1 MKKRWVAACMA
12 AVLALGCLA
21 GCKAGQGSA
30 ADAQPG
36 AAQSGSAQA
45 GASAQGA
52 AGQSASN
59 AAQSTSGAAAAS
71 FPADPAAAA
80 HTPQAIQTRG
90 TLLAAVW
97 TDDAPY
103 AFSRRDGQLAGDDIA
118 VAGLL
123 ADVLG
128 VQLRVVPCADAA
140 SAAAAVTAGEAD
152 ICFAGTAFAQSAPAG
167 VQLCTAPY
175 AGGAQCFVLR
185 REDVQYYQS
194 LADLTGK
201 SISCQMD
208 EKQKALLEEL
218 LPISQISRSTTV
230 SRGLRRL
237 RAGASAAVLMSTIE
251 AAYYVGTYPDLGLC
265 AVAVE
270 GSTMPAAAVPAVAA
284 GNDALREKADALF
297 TADAA
302 SGALGGAF
310 AGAQDMAQALMLL
323 A

>member
-103 AFSRRDGQLAGDDIA
+103 AFSRRDGQLAGDAEIA
-118 VAGLL
+118 EPGHVSIRSL
-123 ADVLG
+123 ARWVGGALWRALPG
-128 VQLRVVPCADAA
+128 QVQ
-140 SAAAAVTAGEAD
+140 TAG
-152 ICFAGTAFAQSAPAG
+152 S
-167 VQLCTAPY
+167 
-175 AGGAQCFVLR
+175 
-185 REDVQYYQS
+185 S
-194 LADLTGK
+194 
-201 SISCQMD
+201 S
-208 EKQKALLEEL
+208 
-218 LPISQISRSTTV
+218 
-230 SRGLRRL
+230 
-237 RAGASAAVLMSTIE
+237 
-251 AAYYVGTYPDLGLC
+251 
-265 AVAVE
+265 
-270 GSTMPAAAVPAVAA
+270 
-284 GNDALREKADALF
+284 
-297 TADAA
+297 AA
-302 SGALGGAF
+302 SGTGRA
-310 AGAQDMAQALMLL
+310 
-323 A
+323 